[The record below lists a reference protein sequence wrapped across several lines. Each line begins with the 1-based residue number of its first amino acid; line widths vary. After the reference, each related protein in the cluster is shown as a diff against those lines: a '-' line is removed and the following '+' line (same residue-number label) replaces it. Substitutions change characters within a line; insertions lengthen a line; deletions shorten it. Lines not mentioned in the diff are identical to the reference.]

1 MTQEKTSILGFPGS
15 SVVKNQPSN
24 AGDRG
29 SIPHLGRSHTPWTT
43 KPCVPQLLR
52 PTCPTAPAPGKPPQ
66 WEAHTAAREQEELSR
81 NEDSTQPKKKKK
93 EYFTS
98 LCVTPYPAVLGSPE
112 LQGRNPYVKQNKKGY
127 CYIFCEIL
135 ISVVHHIF
143 LAFSFLNTWLL
154 H

>member
-43 KPCVPQLLR
+43 KPRVPQLLR

-81 NEDSTQPKKKKK
+81 NEDSTQPKKKKN
-93 EYFTS
+93 TS
-98 LCVTPYPAVLGSPE
+98 PLFASLHTQQSWEALNYRVGTPMWSKIRKGTAISS
-112 LQGRNPYVKQNKKGY
+112 VK
-127 CYIFCEIL
+127 F
-135 ISVVHHIF
+135 
-143 LAFSFLNTWLL
+143 
-154 H
+154 

>member
-15 SVVKNQPSN
+15 SVVKNQPAN
-24 AGDRG
+24 VGDRG

-43 KPCVPQLLR
+43 KPVCHSYWGPHALRLLLQ
-52 PTCPTAPAPGKPPQ
+52 GS
-66 WEAHTAAREQEELSR
+66 HR
-81 NEDSTQPKKKKK
+81 NEKPALQLENKSWAEMKTQHSQKKK

-98 LCVTPYPAVLGSPE
+98 LWVTPYPAVLGSPE

-135 ISVVHHIF
+135 ISVFHHIF